1 MNTKSESQISNEEY
15 ENACKSRG
23 YVKFRG
29 NDLVYTKFNGKGYIE
44 VCEYVEKEGYVN
56 VFTDLIIVRDR
67 NGNGLFIVSTA
78 SNICKAYTFE
88 KLNKLLNECD
98 YKFKNLYIQ
107 MQNEHIEEMFK

>member
-1 MNTKSESQISNEEY
+1 MNTKSESQISIEEY

-23 YVKFRG
+23 YVKLWKGF
-29 NDLVYTKFNGKGYIE
+29 VYTKSNGKGYIE
-44 VCEYVEKEGYVN
+44 VCEYIEEEGYVN

-78 SNICKAYTFE
+78 SNICKACTFE
-88 KLNKLLNECD
+88 KLNELLNEWD